1 MDSDFGNTLVAL
13 ALVIVLGLSIR
24 LYALLVLK
32 PQRLRTLLRRQG
44 IRGPPVSFLIE
55 NISEI
60 KKSQLTAE
68 KPLWGEHPA
77 SHDSAALL
85 FPSFEQWRVRC
96 ERGPLVGWG
105 ILTFNGCAWA
115 HQRKIIAPELFMDKV
130 KGLIPLITES
140 TVTLLESWKRRTETE
155 GGTADVK
162 IDHHM
167 RSFSADVISR
177 ACFESNFSRGEDIF
191 HKLRQLQEAMAKN
204 YLHIFPPRATEAWAL
219 EKEVRSLIL
228 RVVKERKEATGKKN
242 LLQMVL
248 EGTKNSDLSPC
259 GTNSFIVDNC
269 KNIHLVGY
277 ETTAVSA
284 TRCLMLLASNPE
296 WKTRVRTGVLQ
307 ICGNRFPD
315 ADMLCRMKQL
325 IMVIQESLCPYPL
338 VAVVSREALKD
349 TKPGDIQV
357 PRGVHAWIMV
367 TTLHTDPEIWG
378 PDTYKFNP
386 HRFER
391 DCRRLQASTSVHAIR
406 VVLCN
411 FAFCLSTKYT
421 RSPALR
427 LVIEPEHGVDLQVR
441 KLEAMPL

>member
-24 LYALLVLK
+24 LNALLVLK

-44 IRGPPVSFLIE
+44 IRGPPVSFLIG

-68 KPLWGEHPA
+68 NAA
-77 SHDSAALL
+77 SL

-204 YLHIFPPRATEAWAL
+204 YLRTGIPGMRATEAWAL

-269 KNIHLVGY
+269 KNIHLAGY

-325 IMVIQESLCPYPL
+325 PHLYMPFGVCPRVCLGQNLAMVE
-338 VAVVSREALKD
+338 LK
-349 TKPGDIQV
+349 IL
-357 PRGVHAWIMV
+357 I
-367 TTLHTDPEIWG
+367 
-378 PDTYKFNP
+378 
-386 HRFER
+386 
-391 DCRRLQASTSVHAIR
+391 S

-427 LVIEPEHGVDLQVR
+427 LVIEPEHGVELQVR
-441 KLEAMPL
+441 KLEAMPF